1 MTWERTR
8 LSPGIYHVWEMDDR
22 DQCLV
27 RAVKL
32 RFDELGREDRLS
44 LLMLPDHVDTERR
57 DPGQVAFPET
67 LDLEKVRDFFGYR
80 STREVFDGLFHER
93 LRGMNQPVFDAMRRR
108 YLRDE
113 GSAAWR
119 RIRSEGRRRD
129 ACDGWGLEWLRPGMQ
144 VWIQAP
150 VTREGLELTVDR
162 RGAARSVEHSVESG
176 GYASL
181 LRQLDELRYHAD
193 RLARATRGH
202 REVTARNAQELQA
215 MKMVQAL
222 LEYLLDH
229 RPADVS
235 AADVQQVRDLK
246 RLVDACVDEAEPLL
260 LAEPPETPYRQMHGL
275 THAAS
280 EILRL
285 LSDSRFRR
293 GVERLVEQARPFE
306 RDVDRPAELRE
317 VLRQTSAAMAY
328 SLRVLLESPAREQVQ
343 RALDV
348 HIKPM
353 FGALARAA
361 GTTFTPEAQAAVR
374 AWDHVDPTLRE
385 AYLSGQSPD
394 PLFDRPGDSIVV
406 RVMGLAD
413 GSENVLSAALGIF
426 ERALPALTEA
436 LIHYRWSVER
446 MGRLGGL
453 AFRALCALGRVTPAQ
468 LVSLIRARTPTQ
480 IHQAVERIEWGW
492 LGEALPVKAFSSALC
507 AISLLSSLHD
517 LSTAEGQRAT
527 ARALENVFGSAGE
540 FLGSVCE
547 VTETILERRGIIGE
561 GAGLAGRAAELSL
574 RVGRGVLVG
583 AAMIIQARAAAEEM
597 SARDDEGDNLGVFYS
612 GVRMGASLMSVAG
625 ALIALVPVLSP
636 VGKALELAGVALEVT
651 ASLADWVTRELRGGT
666 HEVLAKYVNHFGR
679 YAGYEA
685 GAEGTNGPYYHL
697 VPSARRDRRVRAFC
711 DAFERVNGLEE
722 TPGAAGVS
730 TTFQDGHW
738 GVSLWTPTLVEA
750 DLAPL
755 FDAYFTAE
763 DLQKVF
769 DSGTT
774 ASWGRRIGAH
784 FHGGSAP
791 DLVMAE

>member
-1 MTWERTR
+1 MTWDRTR
-8 LSPGIYHVWEMDDR
+8 LSPGIYHVWELDDR

-27 RAVKL
+27 RAIKL

-44 LLMLPDHVDTERR
+44 LLMLPDDVDTERR
-57 DPGQVAFPET
+57 DALEVALPET
-67 LDLEKVRDFFGYR
+67 LALEKVRDFFGYR

-93 LRGMNQPVFDAMRRR
+93 LRAMNQPVFDAMRRR

-119 RIRSEGRRRD
+119 RVRAEGRRRD

-144 VWIQAP
+144 VWVEAP
-150 VTREGLELTVDR
+150 VTREGVELTVDR
-162 RGAARSVEHSVESG
+162 RGAARSVERSVEAG
-176 GYASL
+176 GYESL
-181 LRQLDELRYHAD
+181 SRQLDELRYHAD
-193 RLARATRGH
+193 RLARATQGY

-229 RPADVS
+229 RPADVPAS
-235 AADVQQVRDLK
+235 DAQEVTNLK
-246 RLVDACVDEAEPLL
+246 GLVDACVEAAEPLL
-260 LAEPPETPYRQMHGL
+260 LAEPPQTPYRQMHGL
-275 THAAS
+275 THAAR
-280 EILRL
+280 EILRIL
-285 LSDSRFRR
+285 ADSRFRQ
-293 GVERLVEQARPFE
+293 GADRLVEQARPFE
-306 RDVDRPAELRE
+306 RDADRPAALRE
-317 VLRQTSAAMAY
+317 MLRLTSATMAY
-328 SLRVLLESPAREQVQ
+328 ALRVLLESPAREQVE

-361 GTTFTPEAQAAVR
+361 GTTFTPEVQAAVR
-374 AWDHVDPTLRE
+374 AWDHVDPALRE
-385 AYLSGQSPD
+385 AYLSGQAPD
-394 PLFDRPGDSIVV
+394 PLFDGPGDSTVV
-406 RVMGLAD
+406 QVMGLAD
-413 GSENVLSAALGIF
+413 GSENVMSAALGIF
-426 ERALPALTEA
+426 ERALPALMEA
-436 LIHYRWSVER
+436 LIHHRWSVES

-453 AFRALCALGRVTPAQ
+453 AFRALCELGRVTPAQ
-468 LVSLIRARTPTQ
+468 IVSLIRARTPTQ
-480 IHQAVERIEWGW
+480 IHEAVEGIEWGW
-492 LGEALPVKAFSSALC
+492 LGDALPVKAFSSALC

-561 GAGLAGRAAELSL
+561 GASLAGRAAELSL

-583 AAMIIQARAAAEEM
+583 AAMVIQARAAAEEM
-597 SARDDEGDNLGVFYS
+597 TARGREGDDLGVFYS
-612 GVRMGASLMSVAG
+612 GVRMGASLMSAAG
-625 ALIALVPVLSP
+625 AGIAVVPVFKP
-636 VGKALELAGVALEVT
+636 VGQALELAGVALEVT

-679 YAGYEA
+679 YAGYA
-685 GAEGTNGPYYHL
+685 ADAEGTNGPYYHL
-697 VPSARRDRRVRAFC
+697 VPFAPRDRRVRAFC

-722 TPGAAGVS
+722 TPGEAGVS

-755 FDAYFTAE
+755 LDAYFTAE
-763 DLQKVF
+763 DLQKIF
-769 DSGTT
+769 DTGTV

-791 DLVMAE
+791 DFVMAE